1 MGNSGQARHARRG
14 RIERHRPAR
23 TELVMNF
30 NERMIDP
37 KSPDRRPRRAA
48 YALPTFFTAGNIFLG
63 YLSVI
68 QSFQGAMLASGTG
81 VGAEPHFE
89 MAAKCIGLA
98 VFLDGLDGRIA
109 RMTNTTSD
117 FGREM
122 DSLADAISFGI
133 APAVLAFAWGIQFLD
148 PTFDA
153 AIREHVVQV
162 GYFISFLFLLC
173 GSAASGGAACIRLL
187 LPTRSTRLADRIP
200 KTGTVALV
208 GSESLIGREIRDV
221 FETSHFPARLSLI
234 ASGADETGVLTE
246 QEGEP
251 TVVVPLDA
259 LALGAADAVFLAGS
273 ADSTRTALELGI
285 ATPLIDLTYAG
296 EESPRARLRA
306 PMVEPAG
313 HSVPPD
319 TVHVIASPASIVLTL
334 VLNRLHPLHPIA
346 RVVAH

>member
-1 MGNSGQARHARRG
+1 
-14 RIERHRPAR
+14 
-23 TELVMNF
+23 
-30 NERMIDP
+30 
-37 KSPDRRPRRAA
+37 
-48 YALPTFFTAGNIFLG
+48 
-63 YLSVI
+63 
-68 QSFQGAMLASGTG
+68 
-81 VGAEPHFE
+81 
-89 MAAKCIGLA
+89 
-98 VFLDGLDGRIA
+98 
-109 RMTNTTSD
+109 
-117 FGREM
+117 
-122 DSLADAISFGI
+122 
-133 APAVLAFAWGIQFLD
+133 
-148 PTFDA
+148 
-153 AIREHVVQV
+153 
-162 GYFISFLFLLC
+162 
-173 GSAASGGAACIRLL
+173 
-187 LPTRSTRLADRIP
+187 LADRIQ

-285 ATPLIDLTYAG
+285 DTPLIDVTYAG

-334 VLNRLHPLHPIA
+334 ILNRLHPRHPIA
-346 RVVAH
+346 RVVAHVFEPASERGKPGLDELQQQTVNLLSFKGQPKAIFDAQLAFNLLARFGEEAPEPLEDFELRTERHMATLLSAASRAPIPSIRLIQAPVFHGHTISLWVEFEENPGATEVERVLKSELIDVRGGDEEPPHIVGVTGQDGIAVGAVTLDRNHPQACWIWAVADNLRLTALNAVAVARELL